1 MNLYSSNSYFY
12 TKTFN
17 SRKEWLISREKT
29 IGGSEA
35 SSLIGIN
42 KYQSLRD
49 LWRKKK
55 KGVVEEVDN
64 EAVRYGNDCE
74 PILRELFKIKHP
86 NLVVQYKE
94 NTTMYSR
101 EYDYMHYSA
110 DGLIWDGARAGILE
124 IKTSFIRNSEMLRN
138 WDNKIPDNYFV
149 QVLHGLIVT
158 GYEFVDL
165 IAELR
170 FMDGNASIR
179 QYHIER
185 KEVLDDIEYII
196 ETGHTNWQTYFIG
209 DIEPKIQFEL

>member
-55 KGVVEEVDN
+55 KGVGEEVDN

-94 NTTMYSR
+94 NTTMYSI

-138 WDNKIPDNYFV
+138 WDNKIPDTYFV

-209 DIEPKIQFEL
+209 NIEPKIQFEL

>member
-94 NTTMYSR
+94 NTTMYSI

-138 WDNKIPDNYFV
+138 WDNKIPDTYFV
-149 QVLHGLIVT
+149 QVLWGLIVT

>member
-94 NTTMYSR
+94 NTTMYSI

-138 WDNKIPDNYFV
+138 WDNKIPDTYFV

-170 FMDGNASIR
+170 FIDGNASIR

-196 ETGHTNWQTYFIG
+196 VTGHTNWQTYFIG

>member
-94 NTTMYSR
+94 NTTMYSI

-138 WDNKIPDNYFV
+138 WDNQIPDTYFV

-209 DIEPKIQFEL
+209 NIEPKIQFEL

>member
-94 NTTMYSR
+94 NTTMYSI

-124 IKTSFIRNSEMLRN
+124 IKTSFIRNSEMLKD

-209 DIEPKIQFEL
+209 NIEPKIQFEL